1 MMQRDDNIPLVLP
14 YLKNVQKNNI
24 KDVNEAI
31 NECYVEEEQ
40 YQELRKSIDAH
51 DNYDHIGLAQKIEKH
66 ELLEFRR
73 IAAYIY
79 KCEKRWQQSVALSKA
94 DGMYKDAI
102 DTVAESGDSK
112 LGSELL
118 KFFVEKED
126 KECFAAALYTCYDMI
141 DPSVALELAWRNNI
155 IDFVM
160 PFMIQYL
167 SDTHSTIKELMAR
180 TEPKKEDEV
189 FGEDPMANPL
199 GGGGMRAIGST
210 AFNPPQNFG
219 GMPPQQN
226 FGGMPPQQGF
236 GGMQPQQNFGGMP
249 PQQGFGGMQPQQ
261 NFNNGFNNNNF

>member
-1 MMQRDDNIPLVLP
+1 MG
-14 YLKNVQKNNI
+14 
-24 KDVNEAI
+24 
-31 NECYVEEEQ
+31 CYVDEEH
-40 YQELRKSIDAH
+40 YQELRTSIDAY

-79 KCEKRWQQSVALSKA
+79 KSEKRWQQSVALSKA

-102 DTVAESGDSK
+102 DTVAESEDSK

-167 SDTHSTIKELMAR
+167 SDTHSTIKELLER
-180 TEPKKEDEV
+180 TGPKKEDEV
-189 FGEDPMANPL
+189 FGDDNVNPL
-199 GGGGMRAIGST
+199 GGQGMLAIGST
-210 AFNPPQNFG
+210 AFNPQQAQFG
-219 GMPPQQN
+219 GMPPQQQ
-226 FGGMPPQQGF
+226 FGGMPPQQ
-236 GGMQPQQNFGGMP
+236 QFGGMP
-249 PQQGFGGMQPQQ
+249 PQQFGGMPPQQ
-261 NFNNGFNNNNF
+261 QFGGGF